1 MIYSQMM
8 QWYCKMKKLNFRS
21 NFDEYVHDDYT
32 FTYNAISVSGERHQR
47 NNEVNQDFFTCNIRN
62 EIKYVIVA
70 DGLGSA
76 IQSDKGAEKAVTLL
90 EQMILENFTN
100 EMTVSEIEMNVF
112 HIEFLEAWKKSFP
125 NTYRDHDTTL
135 LYVIVFNHGVIAGSI
150 GDGLILSLIDNQVD
164 YLKENRDSFSNQ
176 TYSLASNHA
185 INNFRSIYKPI
196 NFKDDLPCIFIL
208 ATDGVSDDLKP
219 ELVEQLPF
227 YLYEE
232 LTDKG
237 VIRMQ
242 KVIGDWIFNWQT
254 INHTDDRTF
263 CMLSIGKEKKR
274 RET

>member
-1 MIYSQMM
+1 
-8 QWYCKMKKLNFRS
+8 MKKLNFRS
-21 NFDEYVHDDYT
+21 NFDEYIHDDYT

-47 NNEVNQDFFTCNIRN
+47 NNEANQDFFTCNIRN
-62 EIKYVIVA
+62 EVKYAIVS

-76 IQSDKGAEKAVTLL
+76 IHSDKGAEKAVTWL

-100 EMTVSEIEMNVF
+100 KTNVSEVEMNLF
-112 HIEFLEAWKKSFP
+112 HSEFLEAWKKSFP
-125 NTYRDHDTTL
+125 NTYRDYDTTL
-135 LYVIVFNHGVIAGSI
+135 LYVIIFNHGVLAGSV
-150 GDGLILSLIDNQVD
+150 GDGLILSFINNEAA

-196 NFKDDLPCIFIL
+196 NFTDDLPGIFIL

-219 ELVEQLPF
+219 EMVEQLPV
-227 YLYEE
+227 YLYGE

-237 VIRMQ
+237 VIHMQ
-242 KVIGDWIFNWQT
+242 KVIGDWIINWQT
-254 INHTDDRTF
+254 SNHTDDRTF
-263 CMLSIGKEKKR
+263 CILSIGREEKN